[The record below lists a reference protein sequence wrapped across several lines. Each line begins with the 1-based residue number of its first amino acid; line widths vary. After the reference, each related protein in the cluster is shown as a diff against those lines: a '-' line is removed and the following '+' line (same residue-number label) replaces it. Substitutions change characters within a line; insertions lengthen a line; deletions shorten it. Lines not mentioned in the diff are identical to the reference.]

1 MSNFDPNFP
10 NRDPAFGPMSTRPAP
25 SGWTLGIG
33 VAVIVLI
40 VGFLAFGHNHN
51 GEVANVPPGAPTA
64 LNPAPNASPASP
76 MSPPATAT
84 LPAARTPAETTGSAP
99 AK

>member
-10 NRDPAFGPMSTRPAP
+10 NRDPALDPMSTRPAR

-51 GEVANVPPGAPTA
+51 GNVANVPPGAPTA
-64 LNPAPNASPASP
+64 MNPTAASPATP

-84 LPAARTPAETTGSAP
+84 LPAARNPAETTGSAP
-99 AK
+99 AN